1 MTDNF
6 RHIVRVAGVD
16 LNGNKQLRWALTG
29 IRGIGINFAT
39 MVLRVAGIDPYMK
52 TGYLTDEQ
60 VKTIEKVL
68 EDPAAHGIPT
78 WALNRPKDYETGRD
92 VHLLTAKLVM
102 AWREDVNRLRR
113 IRAYRGIRHERGLPL
128 RGQRTR
134 SNFRHGGTIG
144 VRRKKK

>member
-1 MTDNF
+1 MTENF

-16 LNGNKQLRWALTG
+16 LKGDKQLRWALTG

-60 VKTIEKVL
+60 VKTIEEIL
-68 EDPAAHGIPT
+68 EDPVAHGIPA
-78 WALNRPKDYETGRD
+78 WAVNRPKDYETGKD
-92 VHLLTAKLVM
+92 MHLTTAKLAM

-113 IRAYRGIRHERGLPL
+113 IKSYRGIRLERGLPV

-134 SNFRHGGTIG
+134 SNFRHGSTLG
-144 VRRKKK
+144 VSRRKK

>member
-16 LNGNKQLRWALTG
+16 LKGDRQLRWALTG

-39 MVLRVAGIDPYMK
+39 MVLRIAGIDPYMK
-52 TGYLTDEQ
+52 AGYLNDEQ
-60 VKTIEKVL
+60 VKKIENIL
-68 EDPAAHGIPT
+68 EDPVSHGIPG
-78 WALNRPKDYETGRD
+78 WAVNRPKDYETGKD
-92 VHLLTAKLVM
+92 MHLLTAKLAM

-113 IRAYRGIRHERGLPL
+113 IRAYRGIRLERGLPV

-134 SNFRHGGTIG
+134 SNFRHGATLG
-144 VRRKKK
+144 VSRRKK